1 LCSID
6 ENIVTLE
13 KTCLARTKSSGN
25 QFHFALTGN
34 PNSKRELKFI
44 MVHDSPFS
52 IRRIVEPDNLEIA
65 KVIRDCLIEFGAN
78 GPGYAWQDPELD
90 EMYQAYQRLDSVF
103 LVVEQ
108 LGANGARSIVGGG
121 GIAPL
126 AGCDTKDAIEDQKR
140 LQEKV
145 CELQKMYFA
154 PSARGKG
161 LGEKILLMLLE
172 EAKSLGFTQCY
183 LETLKR
189 MDAANGLYRKMGFQ
203 AVDSPIG
210 NTGHCSCDY
219 WYLKQL

>member
-1 LCSID
+1 MI
-6 ENIVTLE
+6 N
-13 KTCLARTKSSGN
+13 
-25 QFHFALTGN
+25 
-34 PNSKRELKFI
+34 
-44 MVHDSPFS
+44 DSPFS
-52 IRRIVEPDNLEIA
+52 IRPIAESDNLEIA

-90 EMYQAYQRLDSVF
+90 AMYQAYQRVDSVF
-103 LVVEQ
+103 LVVEYQ
-108 LGANGARSIVGGG
+108 EANVARKIVGGG

-126 AGCDTKDAIEDQKR
+126 AGCASKILGEDQDR
-140 LQEKV
+140 SQEKV

-172 EAKSLGFTQCY
+172 EAKGLGFTQCY

-189 MDAANGLYRKMGFQ
+189 MDAANGLYRKMGFK
-203 AVDSPIG
+203 AVDTPIG
-210 NTGHCSCDY
+210 NTGHCSCDF